1 MSQYNKNSPY
11 GSTRLVN
18 DYLDIMSAPNIAYS
32 DADEY
37 YTIETKYEKRPDLLA
52 YSLYGDTRLWWVFI
66 KRNMN
71 MMEDPIADFTAGL
84 VIRLPSRS
92 SVSQF
97 AN

>member
-1 MSQYNKNSPY
+1 MSQYKKNSPY
-11 GSTRLVN
+11 GTTRLVN
-18 DYLDIMSAPNIAYS
+18 DYLDIMSVPNLAYS

-66 KRNMN
+66 KRNMDV
-71 MMEDPIADFTAGL
+71 MEDPIADFKAGL